1 MSLLLILGII
11 FALGVAGALLGCDS
25 RPGAADGQRLN
36 I

>member
-25 RPGAADGQRLN
+25 RPRVVDGPRLN